1 MRKIQTSQHVTG
13 FCTAVI
19 FEVLG
24 LVTVDSDIVKRILP
38 YVSSGL
44 QLGAKGLN
52 QKVKFLENVCCLSF
66 ISKIEVSLSQVRA
79 SLFLYAGF
87 SSNDCEFTGPKGIFG
102 T

>member
-1 MRKIQTSQHVTG
+1 MKKIQPSPHVTG

-24 LVTVDSDIVKRILP
+24 LVTVDGDIVKRVLP

-52 QKVKFLENVCCLSF
+52 QKVKF
-66 ISKIEVSLSQVRA
+66 Q
-79 SLFLYAGF
+79 
-87 SSNDCEFTGPKGIFG
+87 
-102 T
+102 